1 MSKGAILV
9 WVMAYGGAAV
19 ALFNPFIGLLIYVAF
34 AIIRPEAIWGF
45 ALGIGN
51 NFSLI
56 VALALLA
63 GWLFRGFGDWRFG
76 RAKGVV
82 LALLGFFCWMIV
94 SAVPAPNQTE
104 AWTIVQEQAKIVL
117 PFLVGMTTIN
127 SIKQLKYLAW
137 VIVLAHGYVAY
148 ELNLA
153 YFQGMNVVHEQ
164 GFGGMDNNC
173 VAITMATASGL
184 ALFLGLQAPGVW
196 RKLLGLVNAGLMIHV
211 VMLTFSR
218 GGMMALIIC
227 GAVSFLLIPKKPIH
241 YAIFLTGILIAFRLA
256 GPQVV
261 ERFSTVFAEEGAR
274 DWSAQ
279 SRLDMWKDCVDIMA
293 RNPLVGLGPHHFP
306 SVAPQYGWS
315 AGKEA
320 HTLWLQ
326 IGAEL
331 GIPGLTFLVAFY
343 VLCLIKLWPFLF
355 RKKGE
360 IDPWYQDTAR
370 MVTASI
376 VAFAVSAQFVSL
388 VGLEIP
394 YYVILLGAGALKL
407 QSIGTMPSPATS
419 AGPPRLPGFIYQ

>member
-82 LALLGFFCWMIV
+82 LALLGFFCWMIF
-94 SAVPAPNQTE
+94 SAIPAPNQTE

-173 VAITMATASGL
+173 
-184 ALFLGLQAPGVW
+184 
-196 RKLLGLVNAGLMIHV
+196 
-211 VMLTFSR
+211 
-218 GGMMALIIC
+218 
-227 GAVSFLLIPKKPIH
+227 
-241 YAIFLTGILIAFRLA
+241 
-256 GPQVV
+256 
-261 ERFSTVFAEEGAR
+261 
-274 DWSAQ
+274 
-279 SRLDMWKDCVDIMA
+279 
-293 RNPLVGLGPHHFP
+293 
-306 SVAPQYGWS
+306 
-315 AGKEA
+315 
-320 HTLWLQ
+320 
-326 IGAEL
+326 
-331 GIPGLTFLVAFY
+331 
-343 VLCLIKLWPFLF
+343 
-355 RKKGE
+355 
-360 IDPWYQDTAR
+360 
-370 MVTASI
+370 
-376 VAFAVSAQFVSL
+376 
-388 VGLEIP
+388 
-394 YYVILLGAGALKL
+394 
-407 QSIGTMPSPATS
+407 
-419 AGPPRLPGFIYQ
+419 